1 MADIARRAGVSL
13 STVSHAIS
21 GKRPIS
27 EETKQRIFQV
37 MAELDYQPNAL
48 ARGLATRRSKIIALL
63 VPFLMKGLLEAQ
75 FEFVTSAAE
84 AASNMGYSLVL
95 WMSPPDD
102 MAVLR
107 LTQQGFI
114 DGMILMEIKLADS
127 RVEML
132 KERNYPF
139 SMIGRCEN

>member
-13 STVSHAIS
+13 SKVSHAIS

-27 EETKQRIFQV
+27 EKTKQRIFQV

-107 LTQQGFI
+107 LTQQGVI
-114 DGMILMEIKLADS
+114 DGMILMEI
-127 RVEML
+127 
-132 KERNYPF
+132 
-139 SMIGRCEN
+139 